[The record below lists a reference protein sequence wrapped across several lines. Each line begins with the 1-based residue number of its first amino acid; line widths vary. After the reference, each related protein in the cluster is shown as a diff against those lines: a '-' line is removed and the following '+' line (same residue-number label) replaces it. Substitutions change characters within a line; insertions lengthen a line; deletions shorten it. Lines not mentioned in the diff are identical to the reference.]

1 MSDSDLDLRV
11 AWQRHIGRSPAA
23 MRSFESVVSRHRE
36 AHRHYHTVRHVRWVV
51 RHVTELG
58 TELDDL
64 GVVVAAAFFHDV
76 VYDPARGDNEALSAD
91 LATAALAELGWTS
104 PRTTQVA
111 DLVEGTAHHDLTDP
125 TPEEAVLF
133 AADLAV
139 LAAEPSSY
147 GDYVR
152 QVRREYAHVDDAA
165 WNVGR
170 AAVLDTF
177 LDRRTIFAPSLGL
190 DGWEAR
196 ARANLT
202 AERSTLGES
211 PQ

>member
-11 AWQRHIGRSPAA
+11 AWQRHIGRSPKA
-23 MRSFESVVSRHRE
+23 MRWYESVVLRHRE
-36 AHRHYHTVRHVRWVV
+36 AHRHYHDVRHIQWVV
-51 RHVTELG
+51 RHVNELG
-58 TELDDL
+58 AELDDL

-76 VYDPARGDNEALSAD
+76 VYDPARADNEAVSAE

-104 PRTTQVA
+104 GRVARVA
-111 DLVEGTAHHDLTDP
+111 DLIEATARHDVTDP

-152 QVRREYAHVDDAA
+152 HVRREYANVDDEA

-170 AAVLDTF
+170 AAVLDAF
-177 LDRRTIFAPSLGL
+177 LERPAIFAPSLEL
-190 DGWEAR
+190 DRWEAR

-202 AERSTLGES
+202 AERSTLS
-211 PQ
+211 TSAQ